1 MSGAAIT
8 LLVVSLVVV
17 WGGLAVSIVALT
29 RRPER
34 TEWPAGWEQAPGEPG
49 RSDRPD
55 EPIEHET

>member
-1 MSGAAIT
+1 MSSEAIA

-34 TEWPAGWEQAPGEPG
+34 TEYPHGWEHEGGPG
-49 RSDRPD
+49 DRPD
-55 EPIEHET
+55 EPVERDT